1 MTFLAKLVD
10 RGARMKLRK
19 PFHTIRQKLM
29 LLLLAATILPIAFSM
44 VISYQATTRSLTE
57 DAIASNTRLLSLGQ
71 ANVMNYMNN
80 INQKS
85 LAVYNSMNTPR
96 SLYYILEHGM
106 ENEVIPND
114 LTDVIRNRNLL
125 KDHLYNMYQS
135 VSEFHKVRLY
145 VVKQNTTYLLW
156 KDDLKVGKHEE
167 AVELTATKAYLEP
180 SHPSHNYGL
189 ELNTGAADETVFTLH
204 RPIFKAP
211 SEERLAELSIDIRL
225 NVLRE
230 LNRELYDAGH
240 ERFYITDA
248 SGGLILS
255 SDEDTEMQEPST
267 ALMQAV
273 LGSGSDSGHLDW
285 QEDGFDGI
293 IFYERVSTSFM
304 DWVLI
309 KQTPYKHL
317 YSSADRIARLNMA
330 VGAGFLAIV
339 VIATLV
345 ISIRITKPLL
355 RLIGY
360 VNKIE
365 TGNLSVNI
373 DVESNDEI
381 GLLAK
386 RFRSMMA
393 KINHLIKTEYQLEI
407 VSKTNELKALQ
418 AQINPHFLYNALQS
432 IGTVSLQSGDFK
444 AYSLIASLG
453 RMMRY
458 QMNTSGGVVE
468 LSRELD
474 YASAYLDLQ
483 KQRFDTALDVEWQ
496 VEEES
501 KTIPVPKM
509 ILQPLLENFFKHGF
523 MQSGKPTRLV
533 VSSTTLR
540 NPDRLVLEVSDN
552 GTGVTEERLAEL
564 RQQLDQP
571 LTALS
576 ADTSEDGGIG
586 LRNVLARLQLH
597 HGTDASMKLARSDE
611 GGFTVSI
618 HIPISPEE
626 GATDES
632 LDH

>member
-1 MTFLAKLVD
+1 
-10 RGARMKLRK
+10 MKIRK

-29 LLLLAATILPIAFSM
+29 LLLLAATILPIAVSM

-57 DAIASNTRLLSLGQ
+57 DAIANNTRLLSLGK
-71 ANVMNYMNN
+71 ANVTNYMNN

-106 ENEVIPND
+106 EDEVIPND

-145 VVKQNTTYLLW
+145 VVKQSTTYLLW
-156 KDDLKVGKHEE
+156 KDDLKVGKHAEP
-167 AVELTATKAYLEP
+167 VELTAAKAYLEP

-189 ELNTGAADETVFTLH
+189 DLNTGAEDETVFTLH
-204 RPIFKAP
+204 RPIFRAP

-240 ERFYITDA
+240 EQFYITDA

-255 SDEDTEMQEPST
+255 SDEEAEKQGPSS

-285 QEDGFDGI
+285 QADGFDGI
-293 IFYERVSTSFM
+293 IFYEKVSTSFM

-330 VGAGFLAIV
+330 VGAGFLSIV

-373 DVESNDEI
+373 DVEGNDEI

-432 IGTVSLQSGDFK
+432 IGTVSLQNGDFK

-458 QMNTSGGVVE
+458 QMNTAGGVVE

-483 KQRFDTALDVEWQ
+483 KQRFDTALDVEWR

-501 KTIPVPKM
+501 KTVLVPKM

-523 MQSGKPTRLV
+523 MQSGEPTRLV
-533 VSSTTLR
+533 VSSTIVR
-540 NPDRLVLEVSDN
+540 EPDLLVLEVSDN
-552 GTGVTEERLAEL
+552 GSGVTDERLAEL
-564 RQQLDQP
+564 QKQLDEP
-571 LTALS
+571 LASLAS
-576 ADTSEDGGIG
+576 DTSEDGGIG

-597 HGTDASMKLARSDE
+597 HSPDASMRVARSEDN
-611 GGFTVSI
+611 GFTVSI
-618 HIPISPEE
+618 QIPITSEE
-626 GATDES
+626 GNRDEGS
-632 LDH
+632 DH

>member
-1 MTFLAKLVD
+1 
-10 RGARMKLRK
+10 MKLRK

-29 LLLLAATILPIAFSM
+29 LLLLAATILPIAVSM
-44 VISYQATTRSLTE
+44 MISYQATTRSLTE
-57 DAIASNTRLLSLGQ
+57 DAIASNTRLLSLGK
-71 ANVMNYMNN
+71 ANVTNYMNT

-106 ENEVIPND
+106 EDEVIPND

-145 VVKQNTTYLLW
+145 VVKQQTTYLLW
-156 KDDLKVGKHEE
+156 KDDLKVGKHGTP
-167 AVELTATKAYLEP
+167 VELTAAKAYLEP

-189 ELNTGAADETVFTLH
+189 SLNTGAEDETVFTLH
-204 RPIFKAP
+204 RPIFRAP

-225 NVLRE
+225 DVLRE
-230 LNRELYDAGH
+230 LNRELYDEGH
-240 ERFYITDA
+240 EQFYIADVN
-248 SGGLILS
+248 GGLILS
-255 SDEDTEMQEPST
+255 SNGDADSTVPSPE
-267 ALMQAV
+267 LMKAV
-273 LGSGSDSGHLDW
+273 LGSGADSGYLDW
-285 QEDGFDGI
+285 RADEFDGM

-317 YSSADRIARLNMA
+317 YSSADRVARLNMA
-330 VGAGFLAIV
+330 VGAAFLGIV
-339 VIATLV
+339 VIATLA
-345 ISIRITKPLL
+345 ISIRMTKPLL
-355 RLIGY
+355 QLIGY

-365 TGNLSVNI
+365 TGNLNVTI
-373 DVESNDEI
+373 DVESSDEI

-407 VSKTNELKALQ
+407 ASKTNELKALQ

-432 IGTVSLQSGDFK
+432 IGTVSLQNGDFK

-458 QMNTSGGVVE
+458 QMNTAGGVVE

-483 KQRFDTALDVEWQ
+483 KQRFDTALDVEWRIA
-496 VEEES
+496 EES
-501 KTIPVPKM
+501 RTVLVPKM

-523 MQSGKPTRLV
+523 MQSGEPTRLV
-533 VSSTTLR
+533 VSSAVSLE
-540 NPDRLVLEVSDN
+540 PGSLVLEVSDN
-552 GTGVTEERLAEL
+552 GAGVSDERLAEL
-564 RQQLDQP
+564 QQQLEQP
-571 LTALS
+571 LASL
-576 ADTSEDGGIG
+576 AARGASEEEGGIG

-597 HGTDASMKLARSDE
+597 HSPDAAMRLKRSEE
-611 GGFTVSI
+611 GGFTVSL
-618 HIPISPEE
+618 HIPMMPEE
-626 GATDES
+626 ETTHES
-632 LDH
+632 FNH